1 MSHGYS
7 GSALPAEALRHLT
20 SLQELDFSN
29 NHISSMSDTSF
40 HFLKNLRLLELHDNR
55 IEQVLKG
62 TFQGDIHSKLEEI
75 SLRFNHLTSIS
86 QHTFFDLEAL
96 RKLHLDDNKIDKVER
111 RAFMNLDELEY
122 LSLRGNK
129 LNNLA
134 DESFQNLPKLEIL
147 DMAFNQ
153 LPNFNFDYF
162 DQVGTLSNLNVNVS
176 HNQIRQLMYNSSW
189 SGRNEHGKL
198 CIHIVIQFCI
208 SLISLQAECT
218 IRILKFWIFRTI
230 TYPLYILATSA
241 LLRSRLRICT
251 LVTIR

>member
-1 MSHGYS
+1 
-7 GSALPAEALRHLT
+7 
-20 SLQELDFSN
+20 
-29 NHISSMSDTSF
+29 MSDTSF

-96 RKLHLDDNKIDKVER
+96 RKLHLDDNKIDKIER

-129 LNNLA
+129 INNLA

-189 SGRNEHGKL
+189 SGRNEHGR
-198 CIHIVIQFCI
+198 VF
-208 SLISLQAECT
+208 
-218 IRILKFWIFRTI
+218 F
-230 TYPLYILATSA
+230 TSK
-241 LLRSRLRICT
+241 SPVC
-251 LVTIR
+251 

>member
-1 MSHGYS
+1 MRLVQLIDVFSFLAKCFSISQIGHSLISLKMSHGYS

-96 RKLHLDDNKIDKVER
+96 RKLQLDDNKIDKVER

-189 SGRNEHGKL
+189 SGRNEHGN
-198 CIHIVIQFCI
+198 
-208 SLISLQAECT
+208 
-218 IRILKFWIFRTI
+218 
-230 TYPLYILATSA
+230 
-241 LLRSRLRICT
+241 
-251 LVTIR
+251 